1 MQRLNEVPASFI
13 QCVWSSKSYSDWGL
27 QVRRPVGTCL
37 SAHPSWGWP
46 EVEGWGEKGSP
57 PRTDGGEVID
67 SRRAMLEGEAR
78 GCDEIGWRRRQ
89 LFPCED
95 RLTEGLSEKSSLFIF
110 SVRLSAYYLKRA
122 ADLCD
127 SSSVPPPAHTVSFP
141 SQFNLADVALV
152 PPLAL
157 PAPLDRVP
165 PNSLLSYSSWPFPAD
180 DKL

>member
-1 MQRLNEVPASFI
+1 M
-13 QCVWSSKSYSDWGL
+13 WSSKSYLGWGL

-46 EVEGWGEKGSP
+46 EVEGGWRRP

-67 SRRAMLEGEAR
+67 RRRTVLEGEAR
-78 GCDEIGWRRRQ
+78 SCDESGWRRRQ

-127 SSSVPPPAHTVSFP
+127 SSSVPPPAHTLSFP

-152 PPLAL
+152 PLSFCLLLLTGSPQFSPVLL
-157 PAPLDRVP
+157 PVT
-165 PNSLLSYSSWPFPAD
+165 FPRRR
-180 DKL
+180 